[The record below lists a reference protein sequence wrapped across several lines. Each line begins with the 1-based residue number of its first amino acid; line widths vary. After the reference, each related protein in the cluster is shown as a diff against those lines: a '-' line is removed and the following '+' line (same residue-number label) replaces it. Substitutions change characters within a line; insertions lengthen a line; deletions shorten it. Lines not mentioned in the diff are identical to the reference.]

1 MSFRICDSKC
11 CYEKERLKTAFDFK
25 GNALTCLWQTV
36 VGLTSSSCSAIG
48 LGVQSVLWS
57 DASVYGKMGEEEGNL
72 AMYRITQYAVKILK
86 DAKIDTPYDVI
97 DDLFSQLYPYA
108 KKLTSSPELR
118 KTFVLNALV
127 PIDLAL
133 WQLWCKETGNCSFD
147 SISAFDGQRQEKLLN
162 IPLITYNTPLD
173 SVRALAKGGA
183 SLLKIKIGSDP
194 DGKND
199 PAKMLDWDKNRIRDI
214 HNAVKDIVTTHTDSG
229 VVLYY
234 LDANGRYD
242 TKDRLLSLIDFAD
255 KEGFLDRIV
264 LLEEPFDEKNKI
276 DVHDLP
282 ITVAADESAHSV
294 KDVRERLELGYSA
307 VALKPIAKTLSE
319 TVRIAD
325 LARES
330 STPCFCADLTVN
342 PVMVTWNQCV
352 AARLKPLPRMR
363 VGVVESNGEQNY
375 ARWETMTGYH
385 PMAEGDFTRCEN
397 GIYRLDKAF
406 YESDGGFLEIP
417 QYYSELLK
425 GKSDE

>member
-36 VGLTSSSCSAIG
+36 VGLTSSSCLAIG

-86 DAKIDTPYDVI
+86 DAKIDTPYGVI
-97 DDLFSQLYPYA
+97 DDLFSELYPYA

-214 HNAVKDIVTTHTDSG
+214 HNAVKDIVTTHTESG

-330 STPCFCADLTVN
+330 STPCFCAL
-342 PVMVTWNQCV
+342 M
-352 AARLKPLPRMR
+352 L
-363 VGVVESNGEQNY
+363 
-375 ARWETMTGYH
+375 
-385 PMAEGDFTRCEN
+385 
-397 GIYRLDKAF
+397 
-406 YESDGGFLEIP
+406 
-417 QYYSELLK
+417 
-425 GKSDE
+425 